1 MVKAKKDWIPDIVYE
16 ENESGETETIP
27 LIDVPKEKK
36 MPKSIPI
43 WESRRT
49 GKFEPGSQ
57 GQEVEIVERDLH
69 LYIDM
74 HFMKENLSPEDLDK
88 VRVALGMKPL
98 EEAKVA
104 GAVIT
109 NKIKQNVEVLQKTF
123 DSAKQEALTK
133 KNN

>member
-1 MVKAKKDWIPDIVYE
+1 MNNMVKAKKDWIPDIVYE

-74 HFMKENLSPEDLDK
+74 HFMKEKLSPEDLDK

-98 EEAKVA
+98 RKL
-104 GAVIT
+104 
-109 NKIKQNVEVLQKTF
+109 KWQ
-123 DSAKQEALTK
+123 ALL
-133 KNN
+133 